1 MIPRVHQR
9 GRSTTDALAE
19 ALGRPVSSRE
29 GLTDHT
35 VVAHWSGLELYILEE
50 RTWTVPEWAAH
61 LDDPLHEQPFATS
74 PEGDHRAIFHAEI
87 LLHHADRELVQAE
100 WAEVSHRLARA
111 AGIATPGDDHGCRWI
126 AVQAQ
131 PGRLDLLAN
140 LIRGVGL
147 AGPRPPVPQAT
158 ERRVPPDRSRP
169 RPPVTHRHSGAW
181 KRH

>member
-9 GRSTTDALAE
+9 GRSATDALAE

-35 VVAHWSGLELYILEE
+35 VIAHWSGLELYILEE

-74 PEGDHRAIFHAEI
+74 PEGDRRAIFHAEI

-100 WAEVSHRLARA
+100 WTEVSHRLARA

-131 PGRLDLLAN
+131 PAALTSWPTAS
-140 LIRGVGL
+140 
-147 AGPRPPVPQAT
+147 AA
-158 ERRVPPDRSRP
+158 
-169 RPPVTHRHSGAW
+169 SGAGW
-181 KRH
+181 TKAPSYSSD